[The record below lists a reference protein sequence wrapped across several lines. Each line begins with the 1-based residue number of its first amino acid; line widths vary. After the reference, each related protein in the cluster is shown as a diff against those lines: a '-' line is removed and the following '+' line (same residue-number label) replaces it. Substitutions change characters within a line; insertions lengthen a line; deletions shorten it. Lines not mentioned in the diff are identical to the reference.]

1 MKRLATKIALFI
13 TLIDFLNLASAAQVQ
28 VEIYYSQ
35 TCEHC
40 ERVLKNFLPQYQEKY
55 KNSVEFIFYEVEGN
69 LENYEKLLD
78 REEETGDKDNE
89 LPVIFIGNVVLGGEE
104 EVYKRFD
111 RELKKALTYTQQY
124 AKIPKKDT
132 SRIGSRTITH
142 LAESTATNETLWVA
156 FFFRKGC
163 AHCDRTLYDLK
174 MLQKRYPNPNRPY
187 VFAIRSFDIAEQ
199 KSKLLHEVF
208 SERVGVSDLHRLVTP
223 AIFFPK
229 HGLVYGEKNPNY
241 FNIDSIAGLYPNG
254 TSRFWEEVT
263 ETELKNAENRIKAR
277 FSQFN
282 VAPVIFAGLL
292 DGINPCAFGALIFFV
307 AFLTIAGRSK
317 KEIFMVGMAYT
328 FATFLTY
335 LSIGM
340 GILSFLAS
348 LPIFRVI
355 ARWVYLATGIV
366 AVIFGILSFLDFI
379 KAQRGRVAEMTL
391 QLPDGLKKR
400 IHRIMINENEPRKT
414 RRNFLVA
421 AFTTGFLVSLLE
433 LACTGQVY
441 LPTILYV
448 LGIPGLRIKAYGYL
462 LLYNI
467 MFVIPLLCVF
477 LITYLGTTSEQLN
490 LFLKKRAGIIKLL
503 TAVMFFT
510 MAIFLWRTIL
520 IG

>member
-1 MKRLATKIALFI
+1 MRGLATKTALI
-13 TLIDFLNLASAAQVQ
+13 IISLSNFLFALP
-28 VEIYYSQ
+28 VEVEVYYSK

-40 ERVLKNFLPQYQEKY
+40 ERVLTQFLPQYQQKY
-55 KNSVEFIFYEVEGN
+55 KDAVKFTFYEVEEN
-69 LENYEKLLD
+69 MENYEKLLD

-89 LPVIFIGNVVLGGEE
+89 LPVIFIGNVVLGGEN
-104 EVYKRFD
+104 EVYKRFE
-111 RELKKALTYTQQY
+111 REIKRALTYTRQY
-124 AKIPKKDT
+124 APAPTRSATKIVDKTKT
-132 SRIGSRTITH
+132 YTH
-142 LAESTATNETLWVA
+142 AESTMTAETLWVV

-174 MLQKRYPNPNRPY
+174 MLQRRYPNPNRPY
-187 VFAIRSFDIAEQ
+187 VFAIHSLDIADP

-208 SERVGVSDLHRLVTP
+208 SERVGVGDVHRLVTP

-241 FNIDSIAGLYPNG
+241 FNIDSLAGLYPNG
-254 TSRFWEEVT
+254 TTRFWEEVT
-263 ETELKNAENRIKAR
+263 QEDLANAENRIKTR
-277 FSQFN
+277 FSRFN
-282 VAPVIFAGLL
+282 AAPVVFAGLL

-317 KEIFMVGMAYT
+317 KEILMVGIAYT

-335 LSIGM
+335 FSIGV
-340 GILSFLAS
+340 GILSFLVS
-348 LPIFRVI
+348 LPIFRII

-366 AVIFGILSFLDFI
+366 AVIFGILSIVDFI
-379 KAQRGRVAEMTL
+379 KAQQGKLGEMTL

-414 RRNFLVA
+414 QRNFLVA
-421 AFTTGFLVSLLE
+421 AFSTGFLVSLLE

-462 LLYNI
+462 LLYNT
-467 MFVIPLLCVF
+467 MFIIPLLFVF
-477 LITYLGTTSEQLN
+477 LISYLGTTSEQLN
-490 LFLKKRAGIIKLL
+490 EFLKKRAGIIKLF
-503 TAVMFFT
+503 TAIMFFT

-520 IG
+520 VG